1 MSVISVIGC
10 IVGIIGC
17 IIGVSTFTSAQI
29 TKAKQ
34 DGMLIAKI
42 DQCVKGIEDIK
53 ADMKETNKEVDC
65 VIDEHTREIIE
76 LQTQMKTVLTQ
87 LNIPQKED

>member
-1 MSVISVIGC
+1 MNIISIVGC

-17 IIGVSTFTSAQI
+17 VIGVATFTSAQI

-53 ADMKETNKEVDC
+53 SDMKEKNKEFDS
-65 VIDEHTREIIE
+65 VIDEHTREIVE
-76 LQTQMKTVLTQ
+76 LQTQMKTVFKQ
-87 LNIPQKED
+87 LNLQMKEG

>member
-1 MSVISVIGC
+1 MSVASLITC

-17 IIGVSTFTSAQI
+17 IIGVATFVSAQI

-42 DQCVKGIEDIK
+42 DQCVKGIDDIK
-53 ADMKETNKEVDC
+53 KDMKEKNHE
-65 VIDEHTREIIE
+65 IDLIISEHTKDIAE
-76 LQTQMKTVLTQ
+76 LKIQVKSLFKQ
-87 LNIPQKED
+87 LNNMREE